1 MPAGLVFGGGP
12 SPFQRLLDG
21 TEPDRPGWFD
31 RSIEAVLGQAGVLMT
46 ARGPRELEQATAEL
60 LGAELYRAVREEDS
74 GLSFEW
80 LAEEL
85 AEAAA
90 DRILGE
96 TAREHGSEQAQ
107 WRLLYGLT
115 SIGSP
120 VLRLLIEDALIQLRK
135 ELPASAQAEQPE
147 WLRLLPKIAAT
158 GELWEM
164 HDVYGSHF
172 AVIAGFCYPGDTDP
186 SVFLFDIDAC
196 EMVMLASAGVFD
208 DVQQA
213 AGCDGLGRAD
223 LETEPVADVALRG

>member
-1 MPAGLVFGGGP
+1 MPVSRGRKGKPKSKSKAKKNNRAPGRPSVADVMPAGLVFGGRP

-115 SIGSP
+115 SIW
-120 VLRLLIEDALIQLRK
+120 VTC
-135 ELPASAQAEQPE
+135 
-147 WLRLLPKIAAT
+147 AAAP
-158 GELWEM
+158 
-164 HDVYGSHF
+164 H
-172 AVIAGFCYPGDTDP
+172 
-186 SVFLFDIDAC
+186 
-196 EMVMLASAGVFD
+196 
-208 DVQQA
+208 
-213 AGCDGLGRAD
+213 
-223 LETEPVADVALRG
+223 